1 MQGKELT
8 KYAWLSIT
16 AALVTMA
23 LKASAFFITR
33 SVGLLSDALES
44 TVNLAGAVMA
54 LSMLT
59 IASRPADDEHT
70 YGHSKA
76 EYFSSG
82 LEGALIMAAAA
93 SIAYSAVQ
101 RLLNPQPLYSLGVG
115 LVISL
120 AAGLVN
126 LGVAL
131 LLIQQ
136 GKANHSITLRANGYH
151 LLTDVWTSLGVLV
164 GVGAVVLT
172 GWEILDPVIALIL
185 AVNISWTGVKILR
198 DTVHGLMDTAIPEEE
213 LEIVTNIL
221 DQSTGDGIEY
231 HALRTRTA
239 GSRRFV
245 FFHLLVPGSWS
256 VFKGHQLAEQ
266 IEKEI
271 YHALPRVTTS
281 VHVEPLNDP
290 SSWIDTALD
299 REYQDPRDSDLEEG
313 STGSNP

>member
-1 MQGKELT
+1 MKGKELT
-8 KYAWLSIT
+8 KYAWLSIA
-16 AALVTMA
+16 AALLTMG
-23 LKASAFFITR
+23 LKASAYFITR

-82 LEGALIMAAAA
+82 LEGALILAAAA

-185 AVNISWTGVKILR
+185 AVNISWTGAKILR
-198 DTVHGLMDTAIPEEE
+198 DTIRGLMDTAIPEEE

-221 DQSTGDGIEY
+221 DRSTGDGIEY